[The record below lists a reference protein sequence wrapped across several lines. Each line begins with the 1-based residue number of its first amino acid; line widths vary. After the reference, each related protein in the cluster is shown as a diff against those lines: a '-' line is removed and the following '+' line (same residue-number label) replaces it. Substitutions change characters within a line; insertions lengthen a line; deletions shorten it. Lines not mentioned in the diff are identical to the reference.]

1 MTPPPA
7 VDQNAIRRRGVGL
20 RAWNR
25 EKAFPGYTLFA
36 PITGSGQVYLIDLDG
51 TVVHQWNLPYP
62 PGAYGYLLPNGNLL
76 YNGKTADNIS
86 EVPWWFKGGAI
97 IEVEPAGRIVWEFR
111 HPTHHHDGRRL
122 KNGNTLVLA
131 LETIPAQ
138 LAARIKGGIPGS
150 EWRGGRILADVIH
163 EVDRSGTIVWS
174 WSSYQHLDPAVD
186 IITHNDR
193 REEWTHANTVSEL
206 ADGNVMVS
214 LRNLSTVVIV
224 ERTSGKIVW
233 KLGPDVL
240 SHQHFPHELEN
251 GNILVFDNG
260 TARSTAALNFSRVLE
275 ISRATKQIVWQYAD
289 TPPQNFYSPYISGA
303 QRLPNGNTL
312 ITEGNYGRLFEVTRD
327 GEIVWEFVNPHFG
340 RQQLTT
346 DPSPAVQG
354 EQNSVFRSFRYARSA
369 IPWL

>member
-346 DPSPAVQG
+346 DPSPAVQC